1 MILSSLSL
9 SLWIVGNAVI
19 QNIELN
25 TEELEGLNLPF
36 HIRRGLVRELRVVLP
51 WTSLLSDSVVLEV
64 HGLSVRIC
72 PLVLSNPPN

>member
-1 MILSSLSL
+1 M
-9 SLWIVGNAVI
+9 I

-64 HGLSVRIC
+64 HGLSVRIYA
-72 PLVLSNPPN
+72 LVLSNPPN